1 RNMNEN
7 HDEFFRAGYAEAT
20 RKALDKA
27 SSYFDILS
35 ASVKKKDF
43 ERILRN
49 DFRIWKQKHVKRRFP
64 TVSFSKQ
71 QKKMKEDFLLYIRH
85 LEEKGKLLPYL
96 ERSMAYIYM
105 RDLGKDLSL
114 PKPRQRI
121 VYAAGN
127 LHKFFREKVISENN
141 RRSEEHTSELQ

>member
-1 RNMNEN
+1 MNEN

-49 DFRIWKQKHVKRRFP
+49 DFRIWKQTCKRRFP
-64 TVSFSKQ
+64 TLSFSKQ
-71 QKKMKEDFLLYIRH
+71 QKR
-85 LEEKGKLLPYL
+85 
-96 ERSMAYIYM
+96 
-105 RDLGKDLSL
+105 
-114 PKPRQRI
+114 
-121 VYAAGN
+121 
-127 LHKFFREKVISENN
+127 
-141 RRSEEHTSELQ
+141 